1 MWAHLTAPKVCNR
14 CRKPLAVGAWA
25 YRGQY
30 AVWCEPCGGEMGFD
44 GQPAVRET
52 QSLTALSE
60 FLERFKQKHG
70 RRDVSARIL
79 GERDGDQ

>member
-44 GQPAVRET
+44 GQLAVRET
-52 QSLTALSE
+52 HSLTAFAE
-60 FLERFKQKHG
+60 FLARFKQKHG

-79 GERDGDQ
+79 GERE

>member
-1 MWAHLTAPKVCNR
+1 MWAHLTAATVCNR
-14 CRKPLAVGAWA
+14 CRKPLPVGAWA

-30 AVWCEPCGGEMGFD
+30 AAWCEPCGAEMGFD

-52 QSLTALSE
+52 AALTAFSE
-60 FLERFKQKHG
+60 LLANFKKKHA

-79 GERDGDQ
+79 GERDGE